1 MGVPARFTKADIKR
15 AAGGMK
21 AAGFENVRVEID
33 QNGKI
38 VILTERPNRR
48 RDGEGWEDL
57 E

>member
-33 QNGKI
+33 PNGKI
-38 VILTERPNRR
+38 VILTEQPNRR